1 MVEVRAIIPMEQ
13 QTLLKVEGISKSF
26 PGVQALADVSLDI
39 HQGEILALV
48 GENGAGKSTLIK
60 ILAGVYIPES
70 GHIYIQDEEKHFDNP
85 RDAELAGISVVYQ
98 ELSLVPNLSVAE
110 NIFNGWPPTNRLGLM
125 NLAEMQRTTDEMLD
139 RFEIQYNSSTRVGA
153 LSLGNQQLVEIIK
166 ALSSNAQI
174 LIFDE
179 PTSSLSIQEANILF
193 DRLRRLKQQGFTI
206 LFVSHHLEE
215 VFQISDRVTVLR
227 DGKYVGTRVTSQTDE
242 QEIVNMMVGRDLD
255 ESDSLIS
262 DQPPGPEILR
272 VEALYSKDC
281 FEEISFT
288 VHAGEILTFFGLV
301 GAGRTDVARALVG
314 LDDSTSGRVFLHGEE
329 VMINRPG
336 VAMRKGI
343 AYLPED
349 RKNDGLFLDKS
360 IKENFLAPNLRKVAP
375 KGWLRW
381 SALREI
387 VQEYVGLLDIQTPSL
402 DQRVN
407 NLSGGNQQKVLFGE
421 WLATE
426 PEVLIVDEPTR
437 GIDVGTK
444 AEIHRLLRDLAEQGK
459 AVMVISS
466 DLLEV
471 LRISDRIA
479 VMSRGMLVGFIPGAE
494 ATEENVMELAAGAT
508 TNSNGKE
515 TEIQ

>member
-1 MVEVRAIIPMEQ
+1 MES

-26 PGVQALADVSLDI
+26 PGVQALDDVSMEI

-60 ILAGVYIPES
+60 ILSGVYIPE
-70 GHIYIQDEEKHFDNP
+70 GGRIYIQGEEQHFDNP

-110 NIFNGWPPTNRLGLM
+110 NIYNAWPPTNRLGLM
-125 NLAEMQRTTDEMLD
+125 NMSEMQRTTDEMLD
-139 RFEIQYNSSTRVGA
+139 RFEIQFNSSTRVGT

-166 ALSSNAQI
+166 ALASNAQI

-179 PTSSLSIQEANILF
+179 PTSSLSMQEANILF
-193 DRLRRLKQQGFTI
+193 ARLRRLKQRGITI

-215 VFQISDRVTVLR
+215 VFEISDRVTVLR
-227 DGKYVGTRVTSQTDE
+227 DGKYVGTKITSQTNE

-255 ESDSLIS
+255 ESTSMLS
-262 DQPPGPEILR
+262 DKESGPEILR
-272 VEALYSKDC
+272 VERLTGRGH
-281 FEEISFT
+281 FEEISFS
-288 VHAGEILTFFGLV
+288 VHSGEILTFFGLV
-301 GAGRTDVARALVG
+301 GAGRTDVARTLVG
-314 LDDSTSGRVFLHGEE
+314 LRDSSGGRVYIHGKE
-329 VMINRPG
+329 VKFNRPG
-336 VAMRKGI
+336 TAMKKGI

-349 RKNDGLFLDKS
+349 RKDEGLFLDKT

-375 KGWLRW
+375 TGWLRW
-381 SALREI
+381 GVLNTI
-387 VQEYVGLLDIQTPSL
+387 VQEYVGRLEIRTPSL
-402 DQRVN
+402 DQKVN

-444 AEIHRLLRDLAEQGK
+444 AEIHRLLRNLAEQGK

-466 DLLEV
+466 DLPET

-479 VMSRGMLVGFIPGAE
+479 VMRRGQLVGFIPGTE
-494 ATEENVMELAAGAT
+494 ATEENIMELAAGAT

-515 TEIQ
+515 SEPK

>member
-1 MVEVRAIIPMEQ
+1 
-13 QTLLKVEGISKSF
+13 
-26 PGVQALADVSLDI
+26 
-39 HQGEILALV
+39 
-48 GENGAGKSTLIK
+48 
-60 ILAGVYIPES
+60 
-70 GHIYIQDEEKHFDNP
+70 
-85 RDAELAGISVVYQ
+85 
-98 ELSLVPNLSVAE
+98 
-110 NIFNGWPPTNRLGLM
+110 
-125 NLAEMQRTTDEMLD
+125 
-139 RFEIQYNSSTRVGA
+139 
-153 LSLGNQQLVEIIK
+153 
-166 ALSSNAQI
+166 
-174 LIFDE
+174 
-179 PTSSLSIQEANILF
+179 
-193 DRLRRLKQQGFTI
+193 
-206 LFVSHHLEE
+206 VSHHLEE

-314 LDDSTSGRVFLHGEE
+314 LDDSTSGKVFLHGEE

-494 ATEENVMELAAGAT
+494 ATEENVMELAAGTT

>member
-1 MVEVRAIIPMEQ
+1 
-13 QTLLKVEGISKSF
+13 
-26 PGVQALADVSLDI
+26 
-39 HQGEILALV
+39 
-48 GENGAGKSTLIK
+48 
-60 ILAGVYIPES
+60 
-70 GHIYIQDEEKHFDNP
+70 
-85 RDAELAGISVVYQ
+85 
-98 ELSLVPNLSVAE
+98 
-110 NIFNGWPPTNRLGLM
+110 
-125 NLAEMQRTTDEMLD
+125 
-139 RFEIQYNSSTRVGA
+139 
-153 LSLGNQQLVEIIK
+153 
-166 ALSSNAQI
+166 
-174 LIFDE
+174 
-179 PTSSLSIQEANILF
+179 
-193 DRLRRLKQQGFTI
+193 
-206 LFVSHHLEE
+206 
-215 VFQISDRVTVLR
+215 VLR
-227 DGKYVGTRVTSQTDE
+227 DGKYVGTRLTSQTDE

-272 VEALYSKDC
+272 VEALASKDC
-281 FEEISFT
+281 FEEISFN
-288 VHAGEILTFFGLV
+288 VHSREILTFFGLV

-314 LDDSTSGRVFLHGEE
+314 LDDSTGGKVYLHGEE
-329 VMINRPG
+329 VLINRPG

-349 RKNDGLFLDKS
+349 RKNDGLFLDKT

-381 SALREI
+381 SVLREI
-387 VQEYVGLLDIQTPSL
+387 VQEFVGLLDIQTPSL

-444 AEIHRLLRDLAEQGK
+444 AEIHRLLRNLAEQGK

-466 DLLEV
+466 DLPEA

-479 VMSRGMLVGFIPGAE
+479 VMRRGKLIGFI
-494 ATEENVMELAAGAT
+494 
-508 TNSNGKE
+508 
-515 TEIQ
+515 

>member
-1 MVEVRAIIPMEQ
+1 
-13 QTLLKVEGISKSF
+13 
-26 PGVQALADVSLDI
+26 
-39 HQGEILALV
+39 
-48 GENGAGKSTLIK
+48 
-60 ILAGVYIPES
+60 
-70 GHIYIQDEEKHFDNP
+70 
-85 RDAELAGISVVYQ
+85 
-98 ELSLVPNLSVAE
+98 
-110 NIFNGWPPTNRLGLM
+110 
-125 NLAEMQRTTDEMLD
+125 
-139 RFEIQYNSSTRVGA
+139 
-153 LSLGNQQLVEIIK
+153 
-166 ALSSNAQI
+166 
-174 LIFDE
+174 
-179 PTSSLSIQEANILF
+179 
-193 DRLRRLKQQGFTI
+193 
-206 LFVSHHLEE
+206 
-215 VFQISDRVTVLR
+215 
-227 DGKYVGTRVTSQTDE
+227 
-242 QEIVNMMVGRDLD
+242 
-255 ESDSLIS
+255 
-262 DQPPGPEILR
+262 
-272 VEALYSKDC
+272 
-281 FEEISFT
+281 
-288 VHAGEILTFFGLV
+288 
-301 GAGRTDVARALVG
+301 
-314 LDDSTSGRVFLHGEE
+314 
-329 VMINRPG
+329 
-336 VAMRKGI
+336 MRKGI

-360 IKENFLAPNLRKVAP
+360 IKENFLAPNLHNVAP

-381 SALREI
+381 SVLREI

-444 AEIHRLLRDLAEQGK
+444 AEIHRLLRDLADQGK

-479 VMSRGMLVGFIPGAE
+479 VMNRGMLVGFIPGAE

>member
-1 MVEVRAIIPMEQ
+1 
-13 QTLLKVEGISKSF
+13 
-26 PGVQALADVSLDI
+26 
-39 HQGEILALV
+39 
-48 GENGAGKSTLIK
+48 
-60 ILAGVYIPES
+60 
-70 GHIYIQDEEKHFDNP
+70 
-85 RDAELAGISVVYQ
+85 
-98 ELSLVPNLSVAE
+98 
-110 NIFNGWPPTNRLGLM
+110 LM
-125 NLAEMQRTTDEMLD
+125 NLGEMQRTTDEMLD

-193 DRLRRLKQQGFTI
+193 DRLRRLKQQGITI

-262 DQPPGPEILR
+262 DQSPGPEILR
-272 VEALYSKDC
+272 VEALFSKDC

-314 LDDSTSGRVFLHGEE
+314 LDDSTSGRVYLHGEE
-329 VMINRPG
+329 IMINRPG

-360 IKENFLAPNLRKVAP
+360 IKENFLAPNLRNVAP

-381 SALREI
+381 SVLREI

-471 LRISDRIA
+471 LRISDRIG